1 MKQKQMKGVCLLI
14 AGILFLLLFFL
25 LFTGIEKTKLLD
37 TDGRN
42 FEKAEVTNVISG
54 NLSNSGS
61 GKQTVELKLL
71 SGDHKG
77 KIIQAT
83 SSQSYLF
90 GAKCKKG
97 MKVIAIINE
106 SKGELLASVYSVNRG
121 PMVWLM
127 AAVFV
132 AIVVAVGGRKG
143 ISSILSLVFTML
155 CIFLFSS
162 DDLQRNIPDTG
173 GCISGRIYNSCDD
186 VYG

>member
-14 AGILFLLLFFL
+14 AGILFLLLFFS
-25 LFTGIEKTKLLD
+25 FSGIEKTKLLD

-143 ISSILSLVFTML
+143 ISSI
-155 CIFLFSS
+155 
-162 DDLQRNIPDTG
+162 
-173 GCISGRIYNSCDD
+173 YHK
-186 VYG
+186 

>member
-14 AGILFLLLFFL
+14 AGILFLLLFFS
-25 LFTGIEKTKLLD
+25 FSGIEKTKLLD

-83 SSQSYLF
+83 SSQSYFINIKLGIYNALYLF
-90 GAKCKKG
+90 
-97 MKVIAIINE
+97 
-106 SKGELLASVYSVNRG
+106 Y
-121 PMVWLM
+121 
-127 AAVFV
+127 
-132 AIVVAVGGRKG
+132 
-143 ISSILSLVFTML
+143 
-155 CIFLFSS
+155 FSS